1 MWTRGFPSWGEAQG
15 VEVRGRGGAVRV
27 TQLEKLTGGP
37 PRCRR
42 LEASRVLG
50 SKACLHP
57 QGERGGVCWLD
68 VHFPGD

>member
-37 PRCRR
+37 PRCKR

-50 SKACLHP
+50 SEGLP
-57 QGERGGVCWLD
+57 PPPGGARRSLLAGCA
-68 VHFPGD
+68 FPW